1 MKPIVVRSLSKT
13 YKQFR
18 KGFGLKGSLSSLVKR
33 RYYDVE
39 AVRGISFEVGEGEIV
54 GLIGPNGAG
63 KTTTLKCLA
72 GILHPTSGN
81 VNILGYTP
89 WERNRDLLR
98 RISLVMGQKS
108 QLWWDLPAMDS
119 FLISKEI
126 YQIPDQ
132 IFQRNVERLIDM
144 LELSAFLDVQVRRLS
159 LGQRMRCEL
168 AFALLHDPEVV
179 YLDEPTIGLDLV
191 MQKRLRDFL
200 KENQKER
207 GHSIILTSHYMEDVN
222 QLADRVLIVNHGL
235 LIFNGSIK
243 ELVDKYQKE
252 RIISVKFAK
261 KIEAKDLREYGTI
274 LEYDD
279 NLSEIEVPTENTT
292 KIVSHLIRNF
302 PVKDL
307 EIKDLPLEEIIR
319 RLYAE

>member
-1 MKPIVVRSLSKT
+1 MRPIVVRNLSKT

-18 KGFGLKGSLSSLVKR
+18 KGSGLKGSLSSLVKR
-33 RYYDVE
+33 KYYDVE
-39 AVRGISFEVGEGEIV
+39 AVRGISFEVGEGELV

-72 GILHPTSGN
+72 GILHPTNGN
-81 VNILGYTP
+81 VNVLGFTP
-89 WERNRDLLR
+89 WERKRELLR

-222 QLADRVLIVNHGL
+222 KLADRVLIVNHGL

-252 RIISVKFAK
+252 RIISVKFEK